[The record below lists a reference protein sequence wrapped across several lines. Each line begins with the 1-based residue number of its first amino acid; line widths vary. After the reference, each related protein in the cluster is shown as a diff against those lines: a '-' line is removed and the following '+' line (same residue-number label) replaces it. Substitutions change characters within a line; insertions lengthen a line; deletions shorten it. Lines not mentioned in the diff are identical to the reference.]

1 MNFSERLEAIEAAG
15 NMRQIPGVDAACRY
29 DFSTND
35 YLGINE
41 DEALRDEFRH
51 AMAAHGYSMS
61 MAASRLL
68 GADQSC
74 HNSLEALLTALYGRE
89 CLLFNSGYHA
99 NTGIISALADK
110 HTLIL
115 ADKLVHASIIDG
127 ILLSRA
133 TFTRFAH
140 NDFDKLEQLVAEAD
154 DKYDTI
160 LVIVESVYSMDGD
173 RCDIDRLTEIR
184 RRYPRVMLYV
194 DEAHAFG
201 VLGDRGLGLCAPHP
215 EVDIIIG
222 TLGKAAAS
230 MGAFAV
236 TGDTLRRYLI
246 NTARSF
252 IFSTAL
258 PPAQAA
264 WSELVIRH
272 ITGMDDRRERLA
284 SLARRLH
291 DGLHAE
297 TAPSHIVPYI
307 VGDARRVVEMSR
319 QMLDRYG
326 VKVLPIRR
334 PTVAAGTERLRISLS
349 AAQSDEAIDTLIA
362 SIRAMNSAINKP
374 KHTQQ

>member
-1 MNFSERLEAIEAAG
+1 MNFGKRLEAIEAAG
-15 NMRQIPGVDAACRY
+15 NMRHIPGGDTACRY

-74 HNSLEALLTALYGRE
+74 HNSLEALLTGLYGRE

-99 NTGIISALADK
+99 NTGIISAIADK

-127 ILLSRA
+127 ILLSRT

-140 NDFDKLEQLVAEAD
+140 NDLDKLERLVAEAD

-173 RCDIDRLTEIR
+173 RCDIDRLVEIR

-201 VLGDRGLGLCAPHP
+201 VLGYRGLGLCAPHP

-236 TGDTLRRYLI
+236 VGDTLRRYLI

-284 SLARRLH
+284 ALSRRLH

-297 TAPSHIVPYI
+297 NLPSHIVPYI

-319 QMLDRYG
+319 QMLDEYG

-349 AAQSDEAIDTLIA
+349 ATQSDEAIDTLIA
-362 SIRAMNSAINKP
+362 SIRAMNYSINKP
-374 KHTQQ
+374 NHTQQ